1 MQLKHYKDKNS
12 FFYLLFVI
20 SKDVLLS
27 LLCQTFNKINHF
39 LTLEIQTLQYIGK
52 MIRLI
57 NGKDLHCLWC
67 PRRYRSVQQQI
78 PKLFLIIMNSKLLV
92 LEGQKKVSV
101 DLLNPVPLL
110 KKSNQELTNNPA

>member
-27 LLCQTFNKINHF
+27 LLCQTFNKINHL

-78 PKLFLIIMNSKLLV
+78 PKLFLIIMNSKLLA
-92 LEGQKKVSV
+92 LEGHKKVSV

-110 KKSNQELTNNPA
+110 KKSNQELTK